1 MKKMIAWLL
10 LAALF
15 LTGIALAD
23 GSTAT
28 DLTTTTDLSTST
40 NLSGSGKNEENLIPP
55 VEGVITE
62 ILAPEYDEETEKLLS
77 ASLMLETEEYGLV
90 EAHFHPET
98 LLEGAEDLA
107 VGDYVFITYNGI
119 MSRSIPAQITA
130 EKVTAYRFTG
140 IVSQLQE
147 DGFLLTTEDAGDVW
161 VNAEAE
167 LLEGVA
173 AEAEI
178 TVYFDGVMTM
188 SLPGQICAAWIVPV
202 AEEAAE

>member
-10 LAALF
+10 LAALC

-40 NLSGSGKNEENLIPP
+40 NLSGSGKDEENLIPP

-77 ASLMLETEEYGLV
+77 ASLMLETEKYGLV

-140 IVSQLQE
+140 IESQLQE